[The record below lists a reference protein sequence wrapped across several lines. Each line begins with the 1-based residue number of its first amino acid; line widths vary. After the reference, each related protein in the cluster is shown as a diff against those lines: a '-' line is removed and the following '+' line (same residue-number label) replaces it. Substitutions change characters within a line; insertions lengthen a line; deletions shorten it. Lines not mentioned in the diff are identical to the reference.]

1 MRSQYPVTPDGRYFV
16 VKGRLW
22 RCTDP
27 SIPANAKQRLVGELM
42 QARRA
47 KGEALRNADA
57 LGREAARQ
65 RVDEPNINWA
75 NGDLSGGTTVRLTGI
90 VTWWSIPPTPIG
102 LSFYPF
108 SRPSFRVAAL

>member
-1 MRSQYPVTPDGRYFV
+1 MKSHYPVTPDGRYFV

-22 RCTDP
+22 RCTNP
-27 SIPANAKQRLVGELM
+27 SIPAEARRRLVGELM

-65 RVDEPNINWA
+65 RVDETKHQLGERGPVWWEDGAPDWNRHMVVKTHYADWFN
-75 NGDLSGGTTVRLTGI
+75 RLK
-90 VTWWSIPPTPIG
+90 
-102 LSFYPF
+102 
-108 SRPSFRVAAL
+108 A